1 MRLATSDPTVNYNII
16 HQEIMRA
23 KDEHMPIKITKFN
36 KYKHKHSTWITQGL
50 LKSIKHRG
58 SFYKQ
63 LKLEL
68 T

>member
-1 MRLATSDPTVNYNII
+1 
-16 HQEIMRA
+16 MRA
-23 KDEHMPIKITKFN
+23 KDKLMPIKITKFN

-50 LKSIKHRG
+50 LKPIKHRG